1 LGPIHQCILERGA
14 KTTSD
19 SYILW
24 PSHIGAFSLVLGRH
38 VNNTDTSSLPF
49 SYLIEQD
56 NTTYLIPGVNL
67 KSVGTIRDVQKW
79 PKRDQRKDPVK
90 LDQINYNLLS
100 PFTIQKML
108 NGRSILRELMRVSG
122 ETTDV
127 FSYKSTKIKNTS
139 LVNGIRY
146 YEIAI
151 KKFLGNSIIKR
162 LEKTHFKSID
172 EIRERLRPDTTIGL
186 GEWLD
191 ISGLIAP
198 KTEIE
203 KLICGIETREIR
215 TIADINRLVEEMH
228 RNYYYY
234 EWTWAYSKIRE
245 FYDIDPQKITM
256 DQIKTIVREWEDAVV
271 GLDKLLYEDARHEF
285 SLSSMT
291 SFGADG
297 DLDECRLDFEQVRGV
312 FEKNP
317 FVAAVL
323 KHIEDKTALAKEL
336 ITRLENNL

>member
-1 LGPIHQCILERGA
+1 
-14 KTTSD
+14 
-19 SYILW
+19 
-24 PSHIGAFSLVLGRH
+24 
-38 VNNTDTSSLPF
+38 
-49 SYLIEQD
+49 
-56 NTTYLIPGVNL
+56 
-67 KSVGTIRDVQKW
+67 
-79 PKRDQRKDPVK
+79 
-90 LDQINYNLLS
+90 
-100 PFTIQKML
+100 ML
-108 NGRSILRELMRVSG
+108 NGRAILRELMRISG

-127 FSYKSTKIKNTS
+127 FSYKSTKIKNTA
-139 LVNGIRY
+139 LINGIRY

-162 LEKTHFKSID
+162 LEKTRFKSIE

-198 KTEIE
+198 KTEID
-203 KLICGIETREIR
+203 KLICGIETHEISK
-215 TIADINRLVEEMH
+215 IADINHFIEEMH

-245 FYDIDPQKITM
+245 FYNIDPEEITI
-256 DQIKTIVREWEDAVV
+256 DQLRQIVSEWEDAVV
-271 GLDKLLYEDARHEF
+271 GLDKMLYDDARKEF

-291 SFGADG
+291 GFGADG
-297 DLDECRLDFEQVRGV
+297 NMDECRLDFEQVRGV

-323 KHIEDKTALAKEL
+323 KHIEDKTALGQEL
-336 ITRLENNL
+336 IARLEDTP